1 MEHSWDTGEPGLD
14 STRFRKPRAERTL
27 KASPSPLCSRL
38 PSFHV
43 CADPVLASCSAWVSR
58 ALTRVSGFH
67 FYMPVGQSWPILVQ
81 LFNLSLIGWNQG
93 GLKLFIT
100 KMVTEIPRKE
110 RQDRGGGRGKFS
122 EKRV

>member
-1 MEHSWDTGEPGLD
+1 
-14 STRFRKPRAERTL
+14 
-27 KASPSPLCSRL
+27 
-38 PSFHV
+38 
-43 CADPVLASCSAWVSR
+43 
-58 ALTRVSGFH
+58 
-67 FYMPVGQSWPILVQ
+67 MPVGQSWPILVQ